1 MLECRG
7 CLFVS
12 NQVAHPSR
20 PFCFLA
26 TALETSTVEAFF
38 AAKRS
43 TKAGAKHLP
52 HRAHRPLTR
61 CVHLPRKDRFAPKP
75 RRSSKRPDHKICP
88 QPYLVRKQSA
98 PEAVADAGQNRP
110 EQPDFPAQSAGAT
123 AADRKQNRRE
133 RPAEAA
139 LPQNCAATHL
149 QCAPASPARVAECE
163 LIVLTAPAAM
173 KEVPVPLQQGRG
185 CRKEPLRV

>member
-1 MLECRG
+1 MPECRG

-12 NQVAHPSR
+12 NQIAHPSR
-20 PFCFLA
+20 AFCFLA

-61 CVHLPRKDRFAPKP
+61 CVHLPRKDRFVPKP
-75 RRSSKRPDHKICP
+75 RHSLKQPDHKICP
-88 QPYLVRKQSA
+88 QSYLVRKQSA
-98 PEAVADAGQNRP
+98 SEAVADAGQNRP
-110 EQPDFPAQSAGAT
+110 EQPDSPAQSGGAA

-133 RPAEAA
+133 QQERVK
-139 LPQNCAATHL
+139 LPQNFAATHP
-149 QCAPASPARVAECE
+149 QCAPASPAPVAECE
-163 LIVLTAPAAM
+163 LIVLTAPA
-173 KEVPVPLQQGRG
+173 PR
-185 CRKEPLRV
+185 